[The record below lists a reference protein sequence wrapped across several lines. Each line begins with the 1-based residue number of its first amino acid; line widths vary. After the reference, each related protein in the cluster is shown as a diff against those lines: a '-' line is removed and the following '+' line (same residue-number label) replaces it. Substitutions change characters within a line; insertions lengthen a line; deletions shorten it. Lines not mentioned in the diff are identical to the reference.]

1 MVKTYP
7 SIYLSNK
14 IPLIPSSPILS
25 SSSSSP
31 VKKILINKF
40 NITIDNSIQEDDIT
54 EEGNI
59 VDKLKDKSFHNDF
72 KLSKFL
78 DNFNQ
83 NGIYDL
89 GLDDISYSK
98 LSETSF
104 VKFNITYQ
112 FFYINKIVEIL
123 IIIPN
128 TSNTNV
134 KDLLLNYLK
143 NKLILSNT
151 NNRKSKIVILT
162 PRPQASW
169 FKRKLFNLKI
179 TNIKIDDNQYILL
192 KVWKNYAQI
201 VKQYLDEIL

>member
-25 SSSSSP
+25 SSSSP

-40 NITIDNSIQEDDIT
+40 NITIDNSIQEDEIIE

-89 GLDDISYSK
+89 GLDDISYGK
-98 LSETSF
+98 LSETPF
-104 VKFNITYQ
+104 ANFNITYK

-128 TSNTNV
+128 TSITNV
-134 KDLLLNYLK
+134 KDLLLNYL
-143 NKLILSNT
+143 NDKLILSNT

-179 TNIKIDDNQYILL
+179 KNIIIDDNQYILL

>member
-40 NITIDNSIQEDDIT
+40 NITIQEDDIT

-59 VDKLKDKSFHNDF
+59 VNKLKDKSFHND
-72 KLSKFL
+72 
-78 DNFNQ
+78 
-83 NGIYDL
+83 L
-89 GLDDISYSK
+89 GLDDISYGK
-98 LSETSF
+98 LSETPF
-104 VKFNITYQ
+104 AKFNITYQ

-128 TSNTNV
+128 TSNTNI

-151 NNRKSKIVILT
+151 NNCKSKIVILT

>member
-25 SSSSSP
+25 SSSSP

-40 NITIDNSIQEDDIT
+40 NITIQEDDIIE

-59 VDKLKDKSFHNDF
+59 VNK
-72 KLSKFL
+72 L
-78 DNFNQ
+78 DN
-83 NGIYDL
+83 
-89 GLDDISYSK
+89 ISYGK
-98 LSETSF
+98 LSETTF
-104 VKFNITYQ
+104 AKFNITYQ

-128 TSNTNV
+128 TSNTNI

-151 NNRKSKIVILT
+151 NNCKSKIVILT

>member
-25 SSSSSP
+25 SSSSP

-40 NITIDNSIQEDDIT
+40 NITIQEDDIT

-59 VDKLKDKSFHNDF
+59 VDKLKDKSFH
-72 KLSKFL
+72 
-78 DNFNQ
+78 
-83 NGIYDL
+83 GIYDL

-98 LSETSF
+98 LSETPF
-104 VKFNITYQ
+104 AKFNITYQ

-128 TSNTNV
+128 TSNTNI

-201 VKQYLDEIL
+201 VKQYLDEII